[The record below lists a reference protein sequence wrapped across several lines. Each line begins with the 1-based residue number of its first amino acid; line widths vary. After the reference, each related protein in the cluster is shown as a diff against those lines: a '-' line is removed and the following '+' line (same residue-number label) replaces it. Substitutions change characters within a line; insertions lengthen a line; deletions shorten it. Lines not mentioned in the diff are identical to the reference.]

1 MARKRTTPARRI
13 LMMGRAMGVGWL
25 GFYSKS
31 CIQSPGLLLSF
42 APIQALAVVSWKAS
56 TASAAANPTPERI
69 LASPS
74 PSSSSSSS
82 SACAD
87 VWDGEENEVPSGAVG
102 VWSCTV
108 AFGRAIVGGAPA
120 PPGLMAPVGAEVA
133 NRIVG
138 AGDMAGAPAVRRGIV
153 GAGAGGRGGPPV
165 GVGGA
170 PPGTG
175 GLTGGAMGTVAD
187 GTDGG
192 ASAAFKVTRTVSF
205 LRGTLDVCLLR
216 GMLPVCLLRG
226 MLPVC
231 LDGGWLSF
239 SLMRSQGFVT
249 FGTE

>member
-1 MARKRTTPARRI
+1 MV
-13 LMMGRAMGVGWL
+13 VGWL
-25 GFYSKS
+25 GFYSMS
-31 CIQSPGLLLSF
+31 CIQSPGLALSF
-42 APIQALAVVSWKAS
+42 APIQVLAVISWKAS
-56 TASAAANPTPERI
+56 TASAAAKPIPDRI
-69 LASPS
+69 LARPS
-74 PSSSSSSS
+74 PASSSSSSS
-82 SACAD
+82 TCPDAI
-87 VWDGEENEVPSGAVG
+87 WDGEENEVPSGAVG

-108 AFGRAIVGGAPA
+108 AFGRAMVGGAPA
-120 PPGLMAPVGAEVA
+120 PPGLTAPVGAEVA
-133 NRIVG
+133 RRIVG

-175 GLTGGAMGTVAD
+175 GLTGGAIGTVAD

-205 LRGTLDVCLLR
+205 LRGTLEVCLPR
-216 GMLPVCLLRG
+216 GMLPVCLPRG

-231 LDGGWLSF
+231 LDGAGGWLSF
-239 SLMRSQGFVT
+239 SLMRSQGLVT